1 MRFLAAL
8 LLWLLT
14 TVALAAAVPALWTQ
28 ATIVDEDG
36 YAALASSAAED
47 PRLQQA
53 MAGELTTQTVA
64 LAADS
69 GYTLNPV
76 LVAHVAD
83 SYTHNDGFPGQF
95 GQANRIAHRWM
106 FTGAVPSGNSTD
118 QWLID
123 VAPMLADPSFDAT
136 LGNLDLQVPESLTVP
151 ITVDSPELQP
161 GKLRWLATWG
171 PWISVGAA
179 VVTGLLAVLTLMA
192 ARRRGKAL
200 TALGVSALLV
210 GAAGW
215 AGIEIADRYVETAL
229 NRTTG
234 NIRTVAEVMVDHAVD
249 SLHHWL
255 TVTLLAGLVLV
266 VLGALGAVLGGL
278 TRRSRYAP
286 TSGPSPGT
294 AVRSP

>member
-14 TVALAAAVPALWTQ
+14 TVALAAAVPALWAQ

-53 MAGELTTQTVA
+53 MAGELTTQAVA
-64 LAADS
+64 LAADN
-69 GYTLNPV
+69 GYMLNPQ
-76 LVAHVAD
+76 LVAQVAD
-83 SYTHNDGFPGQF
+83 SYTHNEGFPGQF

-136 LGNLDLQVPESLTVP
+136 LGSLDLQVPDTLTVP

-161 GKLRWLATWG
+161 GKLRWLASWG
-171 PWISVGAA
+171 PWISISAA
-179 VVTGLLAVLTLMA
+179 VVTGLLALLTLLS

-215 AGIEIADRYVETAL
+215 AGIEIADRYVDAAL

-234 NIRTVAEVMVDHAVD
+234 NIRTVAEVMVAHAVD
-249 SLHHWL
+249 SVHHWL
-255 TVTLLAGLVLV
+255 NITLLAGLGLV

-278 TRRSRYAP
+278 TRRQDVP
-286 TSGPSPGT
+286 TGASSPGT
-294 AVRSP
+294 AARSR